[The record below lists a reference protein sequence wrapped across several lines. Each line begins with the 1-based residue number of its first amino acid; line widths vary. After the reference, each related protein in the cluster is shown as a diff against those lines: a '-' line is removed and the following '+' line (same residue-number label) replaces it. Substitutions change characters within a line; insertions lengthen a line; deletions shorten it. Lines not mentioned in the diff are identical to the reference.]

1 MRVSRKRNKRLR
13 KPSRRM
19 KKYKAIGGN
28 PVSWGEDCKYL
39 APRAIMELCKFHTP
53 NPLSNYWL
61 NDYIDYTKIK
71 DGDTVYIRNSVI
83 SKFVSKIQSI
93 PAKIVLVSGDSDESI
108 PEAVFLNDEEFKK
121 FIESD
126 KIIHWFS
133 QNCVGKHPKLS
144 GIPIGLDYHSRL
156 VSSNP
161 WGEKMEAVDQEAEL
175 IKVKNESKPF
185 YQRLIK
191 CYSNF
196 HFSTKHKE
204 RKYIYDRDDA
214 IKMIPADLIF
224 YEPTPVS
231 RLETF
236 RNQCKY
242 AFVASPHG
250 NGLDCHRTWEALC
263 LGCIPVVKT
272 SPIDYLFDELP
283 VLIVKDWSDVTN
295 VLLESTVNKFKNT
308 QFNYDKLTLKYWMDK
323 INSAN
328 KIKQAGGND
337 LVKIEKY
344 VKKIKPD
351 GPDSISGVPLV
362 IYRGWLT
369 DIISA
374 EMKKVVDNTIKMTP
388 EFDNYFY
395 SDIDSLEYIRNNFE
409 PNVANA
415 FNCLK
420 PGAYKSDLWRYCI
433 LYKKGGVYLDIKMEL
448 HMPLIDII
456 KEYPKFFVGNAEGS
470 NGNPKNQVW
479 NGLMISPPGNPVF
492 KDCIDEIVINC
503 KNRDYKENNLDITGP
518 CLLWRMMN
526 KHESPTFVSSMP
538 ISWNEAEY
546 KIFYKNKL
554 FLSQYKEHRNY
565 QGKVQKNPHYGVM
578 YNNRDVFDTSIQF
591 E

>member
-1 MRVSRKRNKRLR
+1 MKISRKRNKRLR
-13 KPSRRM
+13 KASRKM
-19 KKYKAIGGN
+19 KKYRARGGN
-28 PVSWGEDCKYL
+28 PVSWGEDCKYVS
-39 APRAIMELCKFHTP
+39 PRGIMESCKVHTD

-71 DGDTVYIRNSVI
+71 DGDTVYIRNTAI
-83 SKFVSKIQSI
+83 PKFVTKIQSI
-93 PAKIVLVSGDSDESI
+93 PVKIVLVSGDSDESI
-108 PEAVFLNDEEFKK
+108 PEAMFLNDEEFKK

-161 WGEKMEAVDQEAEL
+161 WGGKMEALDQEAEL
-175 IKVKNESKPF
+175 LKIKNEAKPF
-185 YQRLIK
+185 YERLIQ

-196 HFSTKHKE
+196 HFNKQKD
-204 RKYIYDRDDA
+204 RKYTYDRDEA
-214 IKMIPADLIF
+214 IEKIPKNLIF
-224 YEPTPVS
+224 YEPTPLT

-236 RNQCKY
+236 INQCKY
-242 AFVASPHG
+242 AFVVSPHG

-263 LGCIPVVKT
+263 LGCIVVVKT

-283 VLIVKDWSDVTN
+283 VLIVKDWSDVTST
-295 VLLESTVNKFKNT
+295 LLEATVNNFKNT
-308 QFNYDKLTLKYWMDK
+308 KFNYDKLTLKYWMDK
-323 INSAN
+323 INSGN
-328 KIKQAGGND
+328 KIKQAGGNSE
-337 LVKIEKY
+337 VKIDNFI
-344 VKKIKPD
+344 KKTNANSPNEILN
-351 GPDSISGVPLV
+351 VPLV

-369 DIISA
+369 NMISV
-374 EMKKVVDNTIKMTP
+374 EMKEVVDNTIKMTP

-409 PNVANA
+409 PNVLNA

-433 LYKKGGVYLDIKMEL
+433 LYKKGGVYLDIKMDL

-456 KEYPKFFVGNAEGS
+456 KEYPKFFVGNVEGS
-470 NGNPKNQVW
+470 NGNPKNQIW

-492 KDCIDEIVINC
+492 KDCIDEIVISC
-503 KNRDYKENNLDITGP
+503 KNRDYRENNLDITGP

-526 KHESPTFVSSMP
+526 KHESPSFVSSMP

-565 QGKVQKNPHYGVM
+565 QGKVQKNPHYAIM
-578 YNNRDVFDTSIQF
+578 YNNKDVFDTSIQF